1 MKKTADTILPGATA
15 VSARRPTLLW
25 SVPFFLAGVLLQL
38 MPYFGWNFSTLPGT
52 LDTLFNRYVLEHGYL
67 WLMGEEPSFW
77 NAPFFYPAPLAL
89 AYSDCHAGNLPF
101 YALFRIAGFGPD
113 GALQCWILLQY
124 LLNFAAC
131 VWMLRKLEF
140 SPLAAAAGSY
150 LFTFAMPVT
159 AQLTHI
165 QLLPRFP
172 IPLAFGALWLFWQK
186 PNLRCFSLLI
196 GALFWQ
202 FACSIYLGT
211 LLLLALGVFFC
222 CLAIRDRKR
231 KDWRQVLLGKGHE
244 ILCRLLLLVA
254 AVAMLLQFLFPPYL
268 VVWRMLDLTQ
278 PFSIQLL
285 LLPHLSSYLLPAGDA
300 FCWQWLHALISID
313 SYKDEHTLFAG
324 IAALAA
330 TVAAAWLL
338 CRKSPRNPL
347 LLTAFLCWLILI
359 AFSLQIGDFCL
370 YKSLRDIVPGLNSLR
385 SMTRIILV
393 LLLFQAIFIAWAVDC
408 LGAGKFRRW
417 LLLFL
422 PILMLEG
429 MVLRPESCYDK
440 AAEQAKVDRIA
451 AQLEN
456 LPPRSVFIR
465 FADPPAPGPETNLY
479 AMLAAQQTGMITVN
493 GYSGHNPPGWFMLG
507 WPEKKDFPSALRQ
520 WQRLSGEV
528 FFSKDPAAPWK
539 IRLYRIR

>member
-1 MKKTADTILPGATA
+1 M
-15 VSARRPTLLW
+15 
-25 SVPFFLAGVLLQL
+25 
-38 MPYFGWNFSTLPGT
+38 
-52 LDTLFNRYVLEHGYL
+52 
-67 WLMGEEPSFW
+67 
-77 NAPFFYPAPLAL
+77 
-89 AYSDCHAGNLPF
+89 
-101 YALFRIAGFGPD
+101 
-113 GALQCWILLQY
+113 
-124 LLNFAAC
+124 LN
-131 VWMLRKLEF
+131 
-140 SPLAAAAGSY
+140 
-150 LFTFAMPVT
+150 
-159 AQLTHI
+159 
-165 QLLPRFP
+165 
-172 IPLAFGALWLFWQK
+172 
-186 PNLRCFSLLI
+186 
-196 GALFWQ
+196 
-202 FACSIYLGT
+202 
-211 LLLLALGVFFC
+211 
-222 CLAIRDRKR
+222 
-231 KDWRQVLLGKGHE
+231 
-244 ILCRLLLLVA
+244 
-254 AVAMLLQFLFPPYL
+254 
-268 VVWRMLDLTQ
+268 LTQ
-278 PFSIQLL
+278 PLSIQLL

-429 MVLRPESCYDK
+429 MVLRPKSCYDK

-451 AQLEN
+451 AQLKE
-456 LPPRSVFIR
+456 LPPRSVF
-465 FADPPAPGPETNLY
+465 FYLPAPEATGDFNLY

-493 GYSGHNPPGWFMLG
+493 GYSGHNPPGWFPYG
-507 WPEKKDFPSALRQ
+507 RPTSQNWQDALRQ
-520 WQRLSGEV
+520 WQQLSGKI
-528 FFSKDPAAPWK
+528 FFPDDPAAPWK